1 MDSDNKMMVQLLMEE
16 ENTAVVRRHHQQL
29 MLASLLRQQ
38 RFSVVRYPPFT
49 WSEAQMWE
57 VINACVI
64 MHNMTIESERDA
76 PVNDDQPAC
85 HCSFVESL
93 ANAADIPKRCF
104 ICRITRQAD
113 GLSPN

>member
-29 MLASLLRQQ
+29 MLASLLRLRQQ

-57 VINACVI
+57 VINVCVI
-64 MHNMTIESERDA
+64 LHNMIIECERDTHA
-76 PVNDDQPAC
+76 DDDEPFDFQGPLAQIENVPA
-85 HCSFVESL
+85 
-93 ANAADIPKRCF
+93 
-104 ICRITRQAD
+104 
-113 GLSPN
+113 